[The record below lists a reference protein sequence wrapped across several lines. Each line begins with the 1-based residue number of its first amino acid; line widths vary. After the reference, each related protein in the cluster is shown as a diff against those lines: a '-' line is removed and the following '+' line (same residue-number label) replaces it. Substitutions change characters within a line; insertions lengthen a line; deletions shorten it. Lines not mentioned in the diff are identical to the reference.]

1 MCNLGRPF
9 CTSGDLAGAIW
20 DVPFAH
26 AWSNKGNA
34 FESVFRVDEG

>member
-9 CTSGDLAGAIW
+9 CTSGNLAGAIW

-26 AWSNKGNA
+26 QGDGLLGGVMKS
-34 FESVFRVDEG
+34 